1 MNPYAY
7 VGDNLET
14 MNDPTGNYYSSDGGI
29 SQHGGSIGY
38 VMPGNNTF
46 FTVTNDDGGNFWTLD
61 GHFHHIYGSLSINT
75 FSRVQ
80 ENTYGSYNPNTDPNN
95 TPLAKLAHLTGWTDL
110 LQTWSDPHAS
120 VEDKA
125 WALARFLGT
134 NVNNAVQLAMI
145 VGGPEGEEAA
155 ALEEGATTAI
165 EEGTTVVEGGTTVA
179 DTVVGKGTLFSHFT
193 DAAGVEG
200 ITGVDSASLEVG
212 QTVTVN
218 ELHFGQGANSFMA
231 TESGDIFVTEL
242 GTDATSRQLAQIG
255 VLGEKQSFVIQFS
268 QEAAV
273 MNDIIP
279 RATNAARSIF
289 TIPGSSVLSGF
300 DFLVTRLQ

>member
-1 MNPYAY
+1 M
-7 VGDNLET
+7 LFR
-14 MNDPTGNYYSSDGGI
+14 S
-29 SQHGGSIGY
+29 
-38 VMPGNNTF
+38 
-46 FTVTNDDGGNFWTLD
+46 
-61 GHFHHIYGSLSINT
+61 
-75 FSRVQ
+75 
-80 ENTYGSYNPNTDPNN
+80 
-95 TPLAKLAHLTGWTDL
+95 TDL
-110 LQTWSDPHAS
+110 SQTWGDPHAS

-125 WALARFLGT
+125 WALARFIGT
-134 NVNNAVQLAMI
+134 NVNNVVQLGMI
-145 VGGPEGEEAA
+145 VGGPEGEEAV
-155 ALEEGATTAI
+155 ALEEGTTTAI
-165 EEGTTVVEGGTTVA
+165 EEGTAVVEGGGNSIA

-218 ELHFGQGANSFMA
+218 ELHFGQGPNSFLA
-231 TESGDIFVTEL
+231 KEAEDIFVTEL

-255 VLGEKQSFVIQFS
+255 VLAEKQSFVIQFS

-279 RATNAARSIF
+279 RAAIAARSIF
-289 TIPGSSVLSGF
+289 TIPGGSVLSGF